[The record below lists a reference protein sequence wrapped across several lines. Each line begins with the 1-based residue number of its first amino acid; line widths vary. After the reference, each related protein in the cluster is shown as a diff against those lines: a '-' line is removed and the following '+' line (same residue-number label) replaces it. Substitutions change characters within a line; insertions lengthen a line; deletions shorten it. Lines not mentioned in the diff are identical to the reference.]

1 MAVSESQLEIPERD
15 EKRGRIRLA
24 PVRGNSPLLFQSAFA
39 SETVMYEYDCWADF
53 ERGQRSFGTDCWNP
67 VACEWL
73 KRSGGR
79 KRYSCYLKDLT
90 T

>member
-24 PVRGNSPLLFQSAFA
+24 PVRGNCPSLFQSAFA

-53 ERGQRSFGTDCWNP
+53 KRGQRSFGNRLLESHGMGVVGEIRGEKEIQLLP
-67 VACEWL
+67 
-73 KRSGGR
+73 
-79 KRYSCYLKDLT
+79 
-90 T
+90 